1 MLRSYLEF
9 DNIIMWQLME
19 IGGLGQI
26 LDPAQG
32 IVELVSKSGQENVI
46 IQLRNMEE
54 VIALEIPKRKKVGLS
69 FSYLY

>member
-1 MLRSYLEF
+1 
-9 DNIIMWQLME
+9 MWQLME

-69 FSYLY
+69 FSLPLIVNRFYC